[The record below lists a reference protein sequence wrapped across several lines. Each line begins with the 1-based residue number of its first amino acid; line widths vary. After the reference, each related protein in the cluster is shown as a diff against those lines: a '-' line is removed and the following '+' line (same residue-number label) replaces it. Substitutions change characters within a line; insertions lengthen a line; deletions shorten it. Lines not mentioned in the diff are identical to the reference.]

1 MKSYIMVS
9 SDVFCDNIQNTL
21 FLSTHSSRINRYF
34 QNHSTVNPSQGLKST
49 QLFSSLHRPQDSTF
63 SFVQDV
69 YQHSGLGWPEVHCRC
84 NWIQFYVKFPF
95 VFPEL
100 ILKLSLR
107 LPCLWLM
114 CQWDCLPPLPCSA
127 PLSSDYGS
135 YCPAVLGT
143 PFASLWS
150 SLHLATMDSP
160 QESKSISTSVHL

>member
-34 QNHSTVNPSQGLKST
+34 QNHSTVNPCQGLKST

-69 YQHSGLGWPEVHCRC
+69 YQHWGLGWPEVHCRC

-95 VFPEL
+95 VFLEL
-100 ILKLSLR
+100 ILKLSLK
-107 LPCLWLM
+107 LPCLW
-114 CQWDCLPPLPCSA
+114 CVNVCLHCLALLPWALIMGVTALLFWGHPLLPSGVA
-127 PLSSDYGS
+127 SILQLWT
-135 YCPAVLGT
+135 VLR
-143 PFASLWS
+143 
-150 SLHLATMDSP
+150 
-160 QESKSISTSVHL
+160 